1 MEQAGLPQQSTP
13 PPVRD
18 GAHALRLLRT
28 ALVTQG
34 LYAWVRN
41 PIFSI
46 IAVSIVGFVPRL
58 GRLAGG

>member
-1 MEQAGLPQQSTP
+1 MPG
-13 PPVRD
+13 RD
-18 GAHALRLLRT
+18 PDGSHALRLLRT

-41 PIFSI
+41 PIFSF